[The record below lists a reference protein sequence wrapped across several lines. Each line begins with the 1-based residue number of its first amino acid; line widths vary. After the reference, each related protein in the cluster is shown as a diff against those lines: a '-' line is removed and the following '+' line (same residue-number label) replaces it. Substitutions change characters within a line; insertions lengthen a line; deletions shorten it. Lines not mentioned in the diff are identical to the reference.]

1 MKNQF
6 VKYKIALKLKEL
18 GFNEPCLM
26 YYHISIENKL
36 HSNVS
41 TSTLHGAMIS
51 DEDYMKDKQIK
62 APLWQQVIEWLDNKD
77 IHIIIYFPQS
87 ISGCVGIIST
97 IENSMLLVGEI
108 GTIWKNRIDFYE
120 AAILKA
126 IEIINH

>member
-6 VKYKIALKLKEL
+6 VTYKIALKLKEL
-18 GFNEPCLM
+18 GFNEKC
-26 YYHISIENKL
+26 IA
-36 HSNVS
+36 
-41 TSTLHGAMIS
+41 TF
-51 DEDYMKDKQIK
+51 DEDENFELQNFEQNYDTFPSHIIA

-126 IEIINH
+126 IKIINH